1 MHYES
6 HSLTFSSAF
15 SRGMGGG
22 RKCNERSRRVMD
34 DGRNDTRALYDNSRH
49 RALLCRH
56 GTKEK
61 CFIRRDAELCNLLL
75 DYDCLV
81 CLRLLSRFT
90 EGNFFIGGFDK
101 VFLHGIGINTM
112 QGSIPEMLFMMFQM
126 TFAILTPALM
136 CGAFAERMK
145 FSALFL
151 FMVLWSLFCYV
162 PICHWVWGPDGWL
175 AAAGALDYAGGTVVH
190 INAGVAGLVACLM
203 LGKRIGYGKEAMAP
217 HNLILAMVGA
227 CFLWIGWFGF
237 NGGSGL
243 AADGRAVM
251 AIVVSQIAAAAAALI
266 WMACEYVEN
275 KRFTVLGAISGA
287 VAGLVAITPA
297 SGFVEPAPALFIGL
311 CGGFICYFGATRLKH
326 WLGYDDSLDAF
337 GVHGVG
343 GIAGAILTGVFASEA
358 ITGSAMKP
366 VLEQVWIQTES
377 VIATL
382 IYASIVTYVLLK
394 LVDVMIG
401 IRVSAEEERMGLD
414 LSLHGERVE

>member
-1 MHYES
+1 M
-6 HSLTFSSAF
+6 
-15 SRGMGGG
+15 
-22 RKCNERSRRVMD
+22 RV
-34 DGRNDTRALYDNSRH
+34 T
-49 RALLCRH
+49 ALLL
-56 GTKEK
+56 
-61 CFIRRDAELCNLLL
+61 A
-75 DYDCLV
+75 
-81 CLRLLSRFT
+81 LLSPAAWAAEESAMNAADVSWMMVATTLVLFMTIPGIALFYAGMVRKKNVLSVVMQSFAICCSITIVWYVCGYSLAFT

-112 QGSIPEMLFMMFQM
+112 QGSIPEMLLMMFQM

>member
-1 MHYES
+1 M
-6 HSLTFSSAF
+6 
-15 SRGMGGG
+15 
-22 RKCNERSRRVMD
+22 RV
-34 DGRNDTRALYDNSRH
+34 T
-49 RALLCRH
+49 ALLL
-56 GTKEK
+56 
-61 CFIRRDAELCNLLL
+61 A
-75 DYDCLV
+75 
-81 CLRLLSRFT
+81 LLSPAAWAAEESAMNVADVSWMMVATTLVLFMTIPGIALFYAGMVRKKNVLSVVMQSFAICCSITIVWYVCGYSLAFT

-311 CGGFICYFGATRLKH
+311 
-326 WLGYDDSLDAF
+326 
-337 GVHGVG
+337 
-343 GIAGAILTGVFASEA
+343 
-358 ITGSAMKP
+358 
-366 VLEQVWIQTES
+366 
-377 VIATL
+377 
-382 IYASIVTYVLLK
+382 
-394 LVDVMIG
+394 
-401 IRVSAEEERMGLD
+401 
-414 LSLHGERVE
+414 

>member
-1 MHYES
+1 MKLIFAVFKPFKLDEVREA
-6 HSLTFSSAF
+6 LT
-15 SRGMGGG
+15 
-22 RKCNERSRRVMD
+22 E
-34 DGRNDTRALYDNSRH
+34 
-49 RALLCRH
+49 
-56 GTKEK
+56 
-61 CFIRRDAELCNLLL
+61 
-75 DYDCLV
+75 
-81 CLRLLSRFT
+81 
-90 EGNFFIGGFDK
+90 
-101 VFLHGIGINTM
+101 IGIT
-112 QGSIPEMLFMMFQM
+112 GM
-126 TFAILTPALM
+126 TVTEVKGFGRQKGHTELYR
-136 CGAFAERMK
+136 GAEYVVD
-145 FSALFL
+145 FL
-151 FMVLWSLFCYV
+151 PKVQIMAAC
-162 PICHWVWGPDGWL
+162 PDG
-175 AAAGALDYAGGTVVH
+175 
-190 INAGVAGLVACLM
+190 LM

-343 GIAGAILTGVFASEA
+343 GIVGAILTGVFASEA

-366 VLEQVWIQTES
+366 VLEQVWVQTES